1 LATAGLDHSQDFP
14 KTTNLNAIFIHSPSR
29 KVASPAL
36 FFLIFFCQRLNL
48 SLFLI
53 RQIDSDDRF
62 SAKTAF
68 PPCARA

>member
-1 LATAGLDHSQDFP
+1 LP
-14 KTTNLNAIFIHSPSR
+14 AIEFI
-29 KVASPAL
+29 A
-36 FFLIFFCQRLNL
+36 
-48 SLFLI
+48 FLI